1 MNNDSWHR
9 LFRGIMFLL
18 VLVLALLIMS
28 ITCSSCRTTRL
39 ITETVTKTD
48 TVTVKRDSIII
59 HDRIDTVEIELPQSV
74 MYVEIPVGN
83 DTVSVLSDKYY
94 TSTAAVF
101 DGRLRH
107 SLRNNP
113 GATLTGAALVH
124 DTVKVYVDSTM
135 INNQS
140 NHSEIKEIP
149 VNHLHWWQK
158 MLMWVGVIAT
168 IGGALTLY
176 RYIKRK

>member
-1 MNNDSWHR
+1 MNDDSWHR
-9 LFRGIMFLL
+9 LFRGIIFLL
-18 VLVLALLIMS
+18 IVVLALLIIS
-28 ITCSSCRTTRL
+28 ISFSSCRTTRI

-74 MYVEIPVGN
+74 MYVEIPISN
-83 DTVSVLSDKYY
+83 DTISELSDKYY
-94 TSTAAVF
+94 TSTAAVL

-107 SLRNNP
+107 TLRSNP

-124 DTVKVYVDSTM
+124 DTVKIYVDSTM

-140 NHSEIKEIP
+140 HHSEIKEVP

-158 MLMWVGVIAT
+158 ALMWIGVIAV
-168 IGGALTLY
+168 IGGGFTLY
-176 RYIKRK
+176 NYIKRK

>member
-1 MNNDSWHR
+1 MNNESWHN
-9 LFRGIMFLL
+9 LFSGIMFLL
-18 VLVLALLIMS
+18 IMVLVLLIVS
-28 ITCSSCRTTRL
+28 ISFSGCRTTRVV
-39 ITETVTKTD
+39 TETVTKTD

-74 MYVEIPVGN
+74 MYVEIPVEH
-83 DTVSVLSDKYY
+83 DTVSILSDKYY

-107 SLRNNP
+107 SLRSNP
-113 GATLTGAALVH
+113 GATITGAALVH

-140 NHSEIKEIP
+140 HHSEIKEVP
-149 VNHLHWWQK
+149 VNHLHWWQNA
-158 MLMWVGVIAT
+158 LMWAGGISIVGFVV
-168 IGGALTLY
+168 TLF
-176 RYIKRK
+176 IKIR